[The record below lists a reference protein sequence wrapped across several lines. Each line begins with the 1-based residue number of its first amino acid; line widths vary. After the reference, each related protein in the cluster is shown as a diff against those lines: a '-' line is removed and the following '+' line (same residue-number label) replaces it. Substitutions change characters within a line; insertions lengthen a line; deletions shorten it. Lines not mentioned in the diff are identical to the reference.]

1 MLLAQGHPTGQRT
14 GAAHKV
20 LRTRYLIIA
29 TLLFIILGYVFW
41 KPLPFQLP
49 WLLGMVI
56 SILGA
61 GIFFASLY
69 VYIWGLRTLGI
80 NFNASSGFGVR
91 LHQAHQLVTSGP
103 YAYVRHPMYMAVIL
117 AGWGGLALYRTWT
130 MLFFAVI
137 MLGLLFRGRKEEEA
151 LAQAFGTQWEIYDTA
166 GSRLDP
172 SPRSASSQGSKEHLM
187 SYIIPGSEPFYLP
200 GGSTGCLLLHGF
212 SATPEEMRPL
222 GEFLA
227 SKGYSVIG
235 VRLAGHAT
243 HP

>member
-1 MLLAQGHPTGQRT
+1 MPPLISTLEINLHWLAAIAGLATLGYAIYNMLLAQARPTGQRT
-14 GAAHKV
+14 GAAHQV

-49 WLLGMVI
+49 WLLGLLI

-61 GIFFASLY
+61 GIYFASLY

-130 MLFFAVI
+130 MLFFGVI

-151 LAQAFGTQWEIYDTA
+151 LAQAFGSQWEQYE
-166 GSRLDP
+166 SRVPGWIPHLD
-172 SPRSASSQGSKEHLM
+172 Q
-187 SYIIPGSEPFYLP
+187 
-200 GGSTGCLLLHGF
+200 LLRRDQRR
-212 SATPEEMRPL
+212 T
-222 GEFLA
+222 
-227 SKGYSVIG
+227 
-235 VRLAGHAT
+235 
-243 HP
+243 